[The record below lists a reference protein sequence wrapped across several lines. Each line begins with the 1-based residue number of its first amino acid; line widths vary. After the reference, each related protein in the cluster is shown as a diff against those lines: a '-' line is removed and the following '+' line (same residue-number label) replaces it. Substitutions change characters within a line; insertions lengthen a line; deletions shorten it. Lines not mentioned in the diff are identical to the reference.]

1 MVLNMISLKIS
12 DTDLMN
18 IFIEGVSG
26 ELAKKLD
33 LAGDG
38 IGMYLVKRLLGLN
51 NAKIEVKRNLDPR
64 LAQKQVG
71 VEFENNVFELSFT
84 LSNEA

>member
-1 MVLNMISLKIS
+1 
-12 DTDLMN
+12 MN